1 MKGMEKMELEESFMK
16 YVTKE
21 AIDSLS
27 EKLNLP
33 FKSEFSQDWEYEV
46 VDDERLSEFLKFY
59 KERCANN
66 EEKFALMI
74 VIIGS
79 YNELLKKGIDD
90 KTIWGEIEYYLFKDA
105 SIHTNTILYW
115 SFEDEELDNC
125 FLITP
130 LIREV
135 LYRVRNS

>member
-1 MKGMEKMELEESFMK
+1 MESEESFMK

-46 VDDERLSEFLKFY
+46 ADDERLSEFLKFY

-79 YNELLKKGIDD
+79 YNELLKKGIHD
-90 KTIWGEIEYYLFKDA
+90 KTIWGDIEYYLFKDA

-115 SFEDEELDNC
+115 SLENEELDNC